1 MTRQIVKLQRP
12 LSSNEPDVPWLIYGK
27 GRTNMA
33 TIPDSMIPAEVRA
46 AMGDKAKR
54 YYYGRLVDGP
64 TGKLWQLEGI
74 APDQDW

>member
-12 LSSNEPDVPWLIYGK
+12 LSTNEPDVPWLLYGE
-27 GRTNMA
+27 GRTNHVL
-33 TIPDSMIPAEVRA
+33 IPDSMVPQEVKD
-46 AMGDKAKR
+46 AMGDRAKR

-64 TGKLWQLEGI
+64 AGKVWQLEGI